1 MILRRFIKHVRNE
14 NWFAVSLDFMV
25 VVIGI
30 FIGMQVTEWNSDR
43 KDRHLE
49 DIYLE
54 RLARDIQDDFR
65 AYTLLIEQSTRQDE

>member
-49 DIYLE
+49 DIYL
-54 RLARDIQDDFR
+54 
-65 AYTLLIEQSTRQDE
+65 